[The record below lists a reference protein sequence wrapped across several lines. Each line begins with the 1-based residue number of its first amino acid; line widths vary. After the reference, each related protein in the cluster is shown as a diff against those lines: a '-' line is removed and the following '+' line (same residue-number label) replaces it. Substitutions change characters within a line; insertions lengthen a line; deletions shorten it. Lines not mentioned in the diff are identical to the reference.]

1 MYKELKKGGQEA
13 FKKKVLFKLNY
24 CIGLVCLQNTCTEWV
39 VNQQKEMIKD
49 GRQEMAYLMFT
60 ATSGEWMKNADKSVA
75 SSVRMILQ
83 KLQLFIEENQST
95 FQKSSSMKQLVLLLK
110 PLEELIKSVGM
121 KSEWRDKII

>member
-1 MYKELKKGGQEA
+1 
-13 FKKKVLFKLNY
+13 
-24 CIGLVCLQNTCTEWV
+24 
-39 VNQQKEMIKD
+39 MIKD